1 MTGLINR
8 ALKNHL
14 GRALIVAVSI
24 VAATLHGVPANAGEK
39 VDISSQPITTFKDA
53 QIGELA
59 DELIWLGGLEM
70 EASDKNFGGL
80 SDITF
85 LGDARH
91 IVMVTDRGRFYSG
104 ALTYDDAGT
113 LTGFA
118 NVERSR
124 IKNSKGNDLPRRFA
138 QDAESLDTVFR
149 DGQAVAVRV
158 GFENLTRVADFSLTN
173 LRPGGPAR
181 EVTIPD
187 FLAQTR
193 TNSTLE
199 SACIAPATSPVAG
212 STLLIAEK
220 ISAPNGGD
228 TAFLLGNR
236 DRGRLTLESSGA
248 FSPTACAFLPNGDLL
263 VLQRAIGLLNFRMRL
278 VRIAGENV
286 EPGTHLVG
294 RTILQAAG
302 ADVDNMEGLAV
313 HKDSKGRVRI
323 TIISD
328 DNFNSWERTILLQF
342 ALTAAN

>member
-1 MTGLINR
+1 MTARRLINR
-8 ALKNHL
+8 VLKGHF
-14 GRALIVAVSI
+14 GRALIM
-24 VAATLHGVPANAGEK
+24 AAALTVTPANAGEK

-70 EASDKNFGGL
+70 EASDKDFGGL

-91 IVMVTDRGRFYSG
+91 IVMVTDRGRFFSG
-104 ALTYDDAGT
+104 TLTYDGSGT
-113 LTGFA
+113 LTGLA

-124 IKNSKGNDLPRRFA
+124 IKNSKGMDLPRRFA

-149 DGQAVAVRV
+149 NGQPVAVRV

-181 EVTIPD
+181 EVSIPD
-187 FLAQTR
+187 FFTQAR

-199 SACIAPATSPVAG
+199 SACIAPAASPVAG

-220 ISAPNGGD
+220 ITAPNGGD
-228 TAFLLGNR
+228 TAYLLGNR

-278 VRIAGENV
+278 IRIAGENV
-286 EPGTHLVG
+286 EPGTHLEG

-313 HKDSKGRVRI
+313 HKDNDGRVRI
-323 TIISD
+323 TILSD
-328 DNFNSWERTILLQF
+328 DNFNGWERTILLQF
-342 ALTAAN
+342 ALTSAN